1 MNLELRVDPIRK
13 VRNENKVPGVMYGT
27 SFKSTSIQVDDKELK
42 EALKTHGKNIT
53 FKVKLEGKEHFAYIQ
68 HIETTIL
75 KPHDIIHFDL
85 RCVGAKEMVSV
96 MIPVVLVGKEV
107 FHKTALYPQETLTEI
122 EAEYLPGYGVSHIDI
137 DVSEMKLGDSVRVK
151 DLVLDSHIHLL
162 EDPEQAVVTIKEIHI
177 KVEEEE
183 VDEDELETDDESE
196 EETVVE

>member
-13 VRNENKVPGVMYGT
+13 VRSENKVPGVMYGT

-53 FKVKLEGKEHFAYIQ
+53 FKVKLEGKQHFAYIQ
-68 HIETTIL
+68 HVETTVL

-96 MIPVVLVGKEV
+96 MIPIVLVGKEV

-122 EAEYLPGYGVSHIDI
+122 EAEYLPGYGVSHIDV
-137 DVSEMKLGDSVRVK
+137 DVSKLQLGESIRVK
-151 DLVLDSHIHLL
+151 DLNVEKHIHIL
-162 EDPEQAVVTIKEIHI
+162 ENPEHAVVTIKEVHI
-177 KVEEEE
+177 KVEE
-183 VDEDELETDDESE
+183 VDEAEEDIVE
-196 EETVVE
+196 EETEETVE